1 VANGVAFVGS
11 IEGDLCDGWQDVREE
26 GSHAMMLAGAI
37 YGGVI
42 TMGMYADLA
51 GKVAIVTGSGRAK
64 GLGEAMAKRLAA
76 EGCKVIVSDLG
87 QPKGEAMPREAIGTT
102 DEMEQIVAEI
112 RAAGGEAMAVSCDVL
127 VEADVE
133 RLIATAVKHYGR
145 LDIMVN
151 NAGIGYIMKPI
162 IEMSEMD
169 WNAVLGVNLRG
180 AFFGIKHAAKQMLS
194 QGGGGR
200 IINIGS
206 QASKS
211 GFPFAA
217 AYVSS
222 KHGMVGLTRTAAIE
236 LGQHGITVNT
246 ICPNHVTTG
255 LGAWQNQY
263 FSAATGRSEE
273 KYLADMRARIPMGR
287 PGLQEDIAKACAFLA
302 SEQAAYIT
310 GEAMNVS
317 GGEEYH

>member
-1 VANGVAFVGS
+1 
-11 IEGDLCDGWQDVREE
+11 
-26 GSHAMMLAGAI
+26 
-37 YGGVI
+37 
-42 TMGMYADLA
+42 MGMYTDLA

-64 GLGEAMAKRLAA
+64 GLGEAMARRLAA
-76 EGCKVIVSDLG
+76 EGCRVVLSDIG
-87 QPKGEAMPREAIGTT
+87 TARGAEIPADAIGSNA
-102 DEMEQIVAEI
+102 ELERIVGDI
-112 RAAGGEAMAVSCDVL
+112 RAAGGEAIGVTCDVL
-127 VEADVE
+127 EERQVEALVA
-133 RLIATAVKHYGR
+133 RAVQQYGR
-145 LDIMVN
+145 LDVMVN
-151 NAGIGYIMKPI
+151 NAGIGYLMKPI
-162 IEMSEMD
+162 VEMSQSEWD
-169 WNAVLGVNLRG
+169 AVLGVNLRG
-180 AFFGIKHAAKQMLS
+180 VFFGIKYAAKQMIA

-217 AYVSS
+217 PYVSS
-222 KHGMVGLTRTAAIE
+222 KHGVVGLTRTAAIE
-236 LGQHGITVNT
+236 LGPQRITVNT

-255 LGAWQNQY
+255 LGDWQNKF

-273 KYLADMRARIPMGR
+273 KYLADMKARIPLGR

-302 SEQAAYIT
+302 SGEADYIT

>member
-1 VANGVAFVGS
+1 
-11 IEGDLCDGWQDVREE
+11 
-26 GSHAMMLAGAI
+26 
-37 YGGVI
+37 
-42 TMGMYADLA
+42 MYTDLA

-64 GLGEAMAKRLAA
+64 GLGVAMARRLAA
-76 EGCKVIVSDLG
+76 EGCRVVLSDIG
-87 QPKGEAMPREAIGTT
+87 TARGAEIPADAIGSNA
-102 DEMEQIVAEI
+102 ELERIVGDI
-112 RAAGGEAMAVSCDVL
+112 RAAGGEAIGVTCDVL
-127 VEADVE
+127 EERQVEALVA
-133 RLIATAVKHYGR
+133 RAVQQYGR
-145 LDIMVN
+145 LDVMVN
-151 NAGIGYIMKPI
+151 NAGIGYLMKPI
-162 IEMSEMD
+162 VEMSQSEWD
-169 WNAVLGVNLRG
+169 AVLGVNLRG
-180 AFFGIKHAAKQMLS
+180 VFFGIKYAAKQMIA

-217 AYVSS
+217 PYVSS
-222 KHGMVGLTRTAAIE
+222 KHGVVGLTRTAAIE
-236 LGQHGITVNT
+236 LGPQRITVNT

-255 LGAWQNQY
+255 LGDWQNKF

-273 KYLADMRARIPMGR
+273 KYLADMKARIPLGR

-302 SEQAAYIT
+302 SGEADYIT